1 MKNVIT
7 FLRIAFWV
15 GIIADAFM
23 AVKLLLLPYNT
34 NLDFRPEMET
44 VASLMIG
51 WTILLFWADRKPIER
66 RIILL
71 ITIIMMT
78 IGQII
83 YLVAIFLNKLS
94 VKEAMTNGVPPLIVL
109 SFFAIVYFYTA
120 RELKRIHGNA

>member
-7 FLRIAFWV
+7 FLRLAFWV

-83 YLVAIFLNKLS
+83 NLAAIFLNKLS
-94 VKEAMTNGVPPLIVL
+94 VNEAMTNGVPPLIIL
-109 SFFAIVYFYTA
+109 SFFALVYFYTA
-120 RELKRIHGNA
+120 CKLKMIHGNT